1 MGPKTVAK
9 LPDKLTDAEK
19 KKAKQANK
27 AKANPKLAEKN
38 LASADAKRERRG
50 KAPLGGKKDDDDE

>member
-1 MGPKTVAK
+1 MAMAIASTPHTFESARSSDCFGSIFT
-9 LPDKLTDAEK
+9 
-19 KKAKQANK
+19 Q

-50 KAPLGGKKDDDDE
+50 KAPLKGKGDDDD

>member
-1 MGPKTVAK
+1 MEMRKISFSAYYQV
-9 LPDKLTDAEK
+9 
-19 KKAKQANK
+19 KQANK

-50 KAPLGGKKDDDDE
+50 KAPLGKKSDDE